1 MPSASDLKAE
11 LRQLRKESVRPVS
24 RMRVA
29 DIATEIQRLKGVREE
44 TPLPAATPSAP
55 PKRAKASVES
65 IKEAKASEFP
75 TQPDSSAN
83 AKETSIKKS
92 ATQHKSIGSAK
103 APKNIVPDAVEG
115 QKAKLA
121 KLLELLS

>member
-11 LRQLRKESVRPVS
+11 LRQLRKEALKPVS
-24 RMRVA
+24 RMKVA

-92 ATQHKSIGSAK
+92 ATKGSAK

>member
-11 LRQLRKESVRPVS
+11 LRQLRKEALKPVS
-24 RMRVA
+24 RMKVA

-65 IKEAKASEFP
+65 IKEARASDFP
-75 TQPDSSAN
+75 TQPDSGQ
-83 AKETSIKKS
+83 TSIKKS
-92 ATQHKSIGSAK
+92 ATKGSAK